1 MERLKQLIEK
11 LKTELESNA
20 AREQLMETM
29 FDMIRSVTEE
39 WPLVNVNDNLTA
51 AMPIQK
57 EPDSLGASSLSQ
69 TIDKGKS
76 DIGDLLQHQPINS
89 IRSAMGINEKY
100 IFLQA
105 FFKGESKAFDQM
117 MAELDEAKSYEEA
130 TQIVSSYVSA
140 VPISEEQAKV
150 AEQFDQLL
158 RRRFFSI

>member
-11 LKTELESNA
+11 LKTELDSNA